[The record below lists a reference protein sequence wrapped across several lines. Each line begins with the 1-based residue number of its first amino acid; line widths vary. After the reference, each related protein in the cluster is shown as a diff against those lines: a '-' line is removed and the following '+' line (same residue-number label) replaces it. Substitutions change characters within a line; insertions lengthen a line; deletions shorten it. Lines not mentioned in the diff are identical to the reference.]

1 MLTYL
6 LIGLVIEGVVILER
20 IARNVVGEPEG
31 WTFGTWMTFL
41 GLVTFNILIWPITLV
56 SEIYN
61 IKLGI

>member
-6 LIGLVIEGVVILER
+6 LIGMIIEGVVILER
-20 IARNVVGEPEG
+20 IARNVAGDLED

-41 GLVTFNILIWPITLV
+41 GLVMVNIVIWPITLV

-61 IKLGI
+61 IKMGI